1 MLIWSWR
8 RARFKWVLGHVC
20 IIPYSFCAGTKTK
33 PFRMGHLF
41 PHTNGD
47 FGAISAMERRC
58 AAPILK
64 VESRISDRFS
74 YYIRKLFLSARK
86 SIRCSTNRVFK
97 RLDHQDFLTSS
108 IWASQNSVFSNWKLP
123 KVALVVPQ
131 LTKTSKEKIIFLK
144 ILFEQDF
151 DRKKTL
157 LVLSIT
163 RRKEI
168 IIA

>member
-8 RARFKWVLGHVC
+8 RARFKWILGHVC

-33 PFRMGHLF
+33 PFRIEHLF
-41 PHTNGD
+41 THTNGD

-64 VESRISDRFS
+64 VESRIPDRFS
-74 YYIRKLFLSARK
+74 HYIKKLFLSARK
-86 SIRCSTNRVFK
+86 SIRYRVNRVWK
-97 RLDHQDFLTSS
+97 RLDHQTFLTSL
-108 IWASQNSVFSNWKLP
+108 IWASQSSVCSNWKLP

-131 LTKTSKEKIIFLK
+131 LTKTSKEKIKFFFNPIWTRL
-144 ILFEQDF
+144 
-151 DRKKTL
+151 RKKNLSGTL
-157 LVLSIT
+157 YNE
-163 RRKEI
+163 KKGN

>member
-41 PHTNGD
+41 THTKGD
-47 FGAISAMERRC
+47 FGAISAMARRC
-58 AAPILK
+58 AAPIFK

-74 YYIRKLFLSARK
+74 HYIRKLFLSARK

-97 RLDHQDFLTSS
+97 TLDHQDFLTSS
-108 IWASQNSVFSNWKLP
+108 IWASQSSVCSNWKLP
-123 KVALVVPQ
+123 KVSLVVPQ
-131 LTKTSKEKIIFLK
+131 LTKTSKEKINFFFNPIWTRL
-144 ILFEQDF
+144 
-151 DRKKTL
+151 RKK
-157 LVLSIT
+157 
-163 RRKEI
+163 KP
-168 IIA
+168 